1 MNSPAK
7 PSFWRSLRVVGWGLL
22 GVRKNTE
29 YQKDLAQVN
38 PLHVI
43 VAGIVAVL
51 LIVLGLVLL
60 VNWVVGSSAT
70 V

>member
-70 V
+70 A

>member
-1 MNSPAK
+1 MNSPTK

-70 V
+70 A